1 MHTIKTAFENGRG
14 QRLAAMLDWPADDRP
29 IAGLERALL
38 VMHSP
43 VDRVVGIDNASAI
56 FRAAKHPKSF
66 VSLDRADHLLG
77 DSDDSRY
84 AARMIATW
92 AKRYLPRT
100 REGVRLPGFEDN
112 RVAKVPTED

>member
-1 MHTIKTAFENGRG
+1 MHSITTAFDNGRG

-29 IAGLERALL
+29 IAYAIFAHCFTCSKTYKAVRHISRAL
-38 VMHSP
+38 
-43 VDRVVGIDNASAI
+43 
-56 FRAAKHPKSF
+56 AAEGFGVLSF